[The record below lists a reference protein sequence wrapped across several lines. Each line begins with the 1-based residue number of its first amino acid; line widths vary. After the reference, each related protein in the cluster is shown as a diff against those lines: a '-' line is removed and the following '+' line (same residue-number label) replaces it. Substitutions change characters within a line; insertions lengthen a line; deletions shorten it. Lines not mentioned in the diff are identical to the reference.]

1 LSERRV
7 PLSALV
13 VDDEPLGRRGIVLR
27 LARSPAVRVVGECGS
42 SREAIAAIRRL
53 KPDLLFLDVQMPGQD
68 GFAVLEALSEEER
81 PHVVFVTAHDQHAVR
96 AFRVHAL
103 DYLLKPIDDERFEE
117 TLRRA
122 IRQVERDQESDF
134 GRRVAEAVAH
144 MRGAAGPEAPR
155 PAASAWPVRSRGKV
169 TFVRLSDIDW
179 VEAEGDYVRLHA
191 AGRSHLVRE
200 TMAQAERRLPA
211 RRFVR
216 IHRSTI
222 VNTDRIAEVASLENG
237 DWTVRLQSGDVLRLS
252 RTRRDAIER
261 LTRRG

>member
-1 LSERRV
+1 V

-27 LARSPAVRVVGECGS
+27 LERSAAVRVVGECGS
-42 SREAIAAIRRL
+42 GREAIAAIRRL

-81 PHVVFVTAHDQHAVR
+81 PHVVFVTAHDRHAVR
-96 AFRVHAL
+96 AFEVHAL

-122 IRQVERDQESDF
+122 IRQVERDEESDF

-144 MRGAAGPEAPR
+144 LRGAHALEAPR
-155 PAASAWPVRSRGKV
+155 PPAPSAWPVRSGGKV
-169 TFVRLSDIDW
+169 TFVRLTDIDW

-200 TMAQAERRLPA
+200 TMAEAERRLPS

-222 VNTDRIAEVASLENG
+222 VNTDRIREVSSLENG
-237 DWTVRLQSGDVLRLS
+237 DWTVRLQSGDLLRLS